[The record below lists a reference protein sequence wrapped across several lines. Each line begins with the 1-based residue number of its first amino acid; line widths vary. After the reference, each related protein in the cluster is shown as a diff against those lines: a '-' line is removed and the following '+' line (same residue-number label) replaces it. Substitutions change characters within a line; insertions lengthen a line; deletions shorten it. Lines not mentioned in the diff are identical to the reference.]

1 MGKQIGFGL
10 SGLGIASLL
19 YEAYRWKHMDCDWT
33 TAGMIL
39 PRSVNPSYFKNR
51 IVWITGASSGIGRAL
66 CYYLISLKVSVK
78 LIISSRRV
86 AVLNHLKQD
95 LLAKNKNT
103 IYGTD
108 IFVLPM
114 DLTKKSIKYYHK
126 QYESIKQY
134 FNVSS
139 IDILI
144 NNAGIGMLSNFHSF
158 TAKNS
163 ADMLQT
169 NLISPIVLSNLV
181 LSDIIN
187 NNKNDQKNPFGHVCN
202 IGSVI
207 AYLLIPQQTTYNAT
221 KAGLLAF
228 GSSLALELEKYDNV
242 TNTDVLPGPVATS
255 IDLNSKLSH
264 GRTAGKKAEFIQSGM
279 TSDRC
284 AELIC
289 IAISNK
295 LRESWAIKGSALYA
309 AYMAHYNP
317 WFFNKFIRP
326 KVAQIMTKGIGKSK
340 L

>member
-114 DLTKKSIKYYHK
+114 DLTKKSIKYYLK
-126 QYESIKQY
+126 ICLQKIKIQ
-134 FNVSS
+134 FM
-139 IDILI
+139 
-144 NNAGIGMLSNFHSF
+144 AP
-158 TAKNS
+158 T
-163 ADMLQT
+163 
-169 NLISPIVLSNLV
+169 
-181 LSDIIN
+181 
-187 NNKNDQKNPFGHVCN
+187 
-202 IGSVI
+202 
-207 AYLLIPQQTTYNAT
+207 
-221 KAGLLAF
+221 
-228 GSSLALELEKYDNV
+228 SLYYQW
-242 TNTDVLPGPVATS
+242 
-255 IDLNSKLSH
+255 I
-264 GRTAGKKAEFIQSGM
+264 
-279 TSDRC
+279 
-284 AELIC
+284 
-289 IAISNK
+289 
-295 LRESWAIKGSALYA
+295 
-309 AYMAHYNP
+309 
-317 WFFNKFIRP
+317 
-326 KVAQIMTKGIGKSK
+326 
-340 L
+340 